1 AQDEQLQCSAS
12 RRSAPFAASASA
24 GASYLNSIC
33 PKWQLNQ

>member
-24 GASYLNSIC
+24 GASYLNSI
-33 PKWQLNQ
+33 